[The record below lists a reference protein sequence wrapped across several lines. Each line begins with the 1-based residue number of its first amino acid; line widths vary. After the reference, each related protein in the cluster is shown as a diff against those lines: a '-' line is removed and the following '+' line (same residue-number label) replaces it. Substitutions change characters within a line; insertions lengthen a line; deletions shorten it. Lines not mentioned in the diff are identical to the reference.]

1 MKIYLNKIREDW
13 IVDRFYKEWYKN
25 NAKISTNLFNRS
37 DSVWIIAPWMN
48 IINFNNL

>member
-25 NAKISTNLFNRS
+25 NAKISTKLFNRS
-37 DSVWIIAPWMN
+37 DIVWIIAP
-48 IINFNNL
+48 